1 MNKSE
6 LITHIGRKFHD
17 LSERAV
23 ALCVNKIIDKMSDH
37 LAKGGRIEVRDF
49 GSFSLH
55 FHDERLA
62 HNPKTGERI
71 ITKPKSVV
79 HFKPGKG
86 MKDRIN
92 ERAADTPIQE
102 SKDDDNE

>member
-1 MNKSE
+1 MIKSE
-6 LITHIGRKFHD
+6 LITRIGRKFHD

-23 ALCVNKIIDKMSDH
+23 ALCVNKVIDKMSDQ
-37 LAKGGRIEVRDF
+37 LAEGGRIEVRDF
-49 GSFSLH
+49 GSFNLH

-71 ITKPKSVV
+71 VTKPKNVV

-92 ERAADTPIQE
+92 EKAGDTPILE
-102 SKDDDNE
+102 SKDDE